1 MGFFSNLGDAFSGKN
16 QKRSELIFKKI
27 EKLLNKQTEIFG
39 NDLVV
44 YFLSSMILSISID
57 LEFILFKEGGGEINT
72 FKKNINS
79 LDKEKTFEFM
89 KLLVTRY
96 LSSFK
101 RNVDFDQI
109 IKVYNI
115 KTKQL
120 EEEVFTFF
128 SFTRENE
135 KDYKELDN
143 IFDKNTSKYFRILTE
158 KILNKAYGMNS
169 DASSIADQLFLQ
181 LITSDTYN
189 NVFIENLSEKLNN

>member
-1 MGFFSNLGDAFSGKN
+1 
-16 QKRSELIFKKI
+16 
-27 EKLLNKQTEIFG
+27 
-39 NDLVV
+39 
-44 YFLSSMILSISID
+44 
-57 LEFILFKEGGGEINT
+57 
-72 FKKNINS
+72 
-79 LDKEKTFEFM
+79 
-89 KLLVTRY
+89 

-135 KDYKELDN
+135 KDHKELDN

-169 DASSIADQLFLQ
+169 DASSIAD
-181 LITSDTYN
+181 
-189 NVFIENLSEKLNN
+189 

>member
-79 LDKEKTFEFM
+79 LDEEKTFEFM

>member
-1 MGFFSNLGDAFSGKN
+1 MGFFSNLGDTFSGKN

-27 EKLLNKQTEIFG
+27 EKLLNKQQRFSG

-57 LEFILFKEGGGEINT
+57 LEFILFKEEGGEINV

-79 LDKEKTFEFM
+79 LDEEKTFEFM

-143 IFDKNTSKYFRILTE
+143 IFDENTSKYFRILTE

>member
-27 EKLLNKQTEIFG
+27 EKLLNKQQRFSG

-57 LEFILFKEGGGEINT
+57 LEFILFKEGGEINV

-79 LDKEKTFEFM
+79 LDEEKTFEFM

-143 IFDKNTSKYFRILTE
+143 IFDKNTSKYFRILTK

>member
-27 EKLLNKQTEIFG
+27 EKLLNKQQRFSG

-57 LEFILFKEGGGEINT
+57 LEFILFKEGGEINV

-79 LDKEKTFEFM
+79 LDEEKTFEFM

-158 KILNKAYGMNS
+158 KILNKAYGINS
-169 DASSIADQLFLQ
+169 DAISIADQLFLQ